1 MGKRKSSSGQDG
13 EPAPRYVVGI
23 DLGTTNSALAY
34 VPLAADGPAAEL
46 LPLPQLVA
54 ASAIE
59 NSPLLPSFL
68 YLATP
73 EESAS
78 GTLDLPWRKKPR
90 EAVGGYA
97 RRQSADVPARTVS
110 SAKSW
115 LCHSGVDRHAAIL
128 PWNAPADVEKVSPV
142 AATQRYLEHLAAAWQ
157 QSFADAPLAEQA
169 VVLTVPASFDAAARE
184 LTREAAIAAGL
195 PDNLVLLEEPQA
207 ALYAWLGDAGDQW
220 RKQLKVGDTLLV
232 CDVGG
237 GTTDFTL
244 IRVAEDQGEL
254 TLERVAVGNHVLV
267 GGDNMDLAL
276 AHAVASKFGEK
287 GVQLD
292 PWQSVALWHSCRA
305 AKEVLLAESGPKKHP
320 VTVLGRGSKMI
331 RGTISVEVEREPAS
345 AMLLDGFF
353 PLCAADERPAKRRA
367 SGFQEIGLPF
377 ETDAAVTR
385 HLAGFLA
392 AHGSDGAPVRPTHVL
407 FNGGV
412 FKSELFRDRLLAA
425 LASWTGKKETPPRP
439 LAGTHDLDHAVARGA
454 ALYGWAKQRGGVRIR
469 GGAARGY
476 YVGIET
482 AGLAIPG
489 AARPLRALCVV
500 PFGMEE
506 GTECDVPSG
515 EIGLVVGEPAQFR
528 FFSSGVRKQDQP
540 GELLASWPP
549 DELAETDSLEA
560 TLPASAEFPEGYVP
574 VRFRSRITELGMF
587 ELWCVSATAEQQ
599 WKLEFSVREETE

>member
-1 MGKRKSSSGQDG
+1 MGKRKPTADAEGNALPQ
-13 EPAPRYVVGI
+13 YVVGI
-23 DLGTTNSALAY
+23 DLGTTNSVLAY
-34 VPLAADGPAAEL
+34 VPLAVESPTAEL

-59 NSPLLPSFL
+59 NRPLLPSFL
-68 YLATP
+68 YLAM
-73 EESAS
+73 EQESAS
-78 GTLDLPWRKKPR
+78 GTLDLPWRTKPR
-90 EAVGGYA
+90 DVVGDYA
-97 RRQSADVPARTVS
+97 RRQSADVPTRTVS

-115 LCHSGVDRHAAIL
+115 LCHSGVDRHSAIL
-128 PWNAPADVEKVSPV
+128 PWNAPADVGKVSPV
-142 AATQRYLEHLAAAWQ
+142 LATQRYLEHLVAAWE
-157 QSFADAPLAEQA
+157 QSFADAPLAEQH

-184 LTREAAIAAGL
+184 LTREAAVAAGL
-195 PDNLVLLEEPQA
+195 PENLVLLEEPQA

-220 RKQLKVGDTLLV
+220 RKYLKVGDTLLV

-244 IRVAEDQGEL
+244 IRVAEEQGEL
-254 TLERVAVGNHVLV
+254 TLDRVAVGNHVLV

-276 AHAVASKFGEK
+276 AHAVADKFGEK

-305 AKEVLLAESGPKKHP
+305 AKETLLAESGPKKHP
-320 VTVLGRGSKMI
+320 VTVLGRGSRMLK
-331 RGTISVEVEREPAS
+331 GTISVDVEREPTA
-345 AMLLDGFF
+345 ALLLDGFF
-353 PLCAADERPAKRRA
+353 PLCAANERPAKRRA

-392 AHGSDGAPVRPTHVL
+392 AHGSGGAPVKPTHVL

-412 FKSELFRDRLLAA
+412 FKSSLFRDRLLTA
-425 LASWTGKKETPPRP
+425 LASWIGKSDTPPRP

-469 GGAARGY
+469 GGAARSY

-506 GTECDVPSG
+506 GTECDVPSS
-515 EIGLVVGEPAQFR
+515 EIGLVVGEQAQFR
-528 FFSSGVRKQDQP
+528 FFSSGVRKQDRP
-540 GELLASWPP
+540 GELLGAWSP
-549 DELAETDSLEA
+549 DELTETDALEA
-560 TLPASAEFPEGYVP
+560 TLPVSEEFPDGYVP
-574 VRFRSRITELGMF
+574 VRFQSRITELGMF
-587 ELWCVSATAEQQ
+587 ELWCVSSTADQQ
-599 WKLEFSVREETE
+599 WKLEFNVREDAG